1 MICRVLLAVVA
12 TIAIG
17 ASPLAAQAV
26 PSDPSIETARLEDLT
41 AIRQIKHLQAHWG
54 HLALR
59 GQWQAM
65 ADLLTDDAVLASRH
79 GELTGRDEILADLRE
94 QQGDGTEGLLPGLL
108 NLHLWISPVITLA
121 DDGQSATGRWQEIG
135 LTGRAGQSADWSGGT
150 WEVRYVRQGADW
162 RIAAMRYYRQ
172 FEGPYA
178 TGWRHDA
185 ATLERAPYHF
195 TPQQA
200 GAILPQRRAVTPLPP
215 EQIEAEASLLYE
227 HGRAQNLVS
236 AFGYY
241 LDRGRYDDVADLFY
255 ADARVVVQGQ
265 GTWLGQDGV
274 RRFLS
279 QFGAAGLDRGELN
292 DHLQLMPKVILSR
305 DGLVASVSAVELG
318 MTGQHGGEGQWSAA
332 LNHFVLMRDDQG
344 RWLISSLYRIPIMRS
359 TYAAGWAEPLP
370 APVPFPAGAGPD
382 RDQPQRSMSYPE
394 ASVTQPI
401 SELGIFAPAVVAG
414 AAPPRTPDALIRA
427 EAFDAAENLGNAYGA
442 YINRFSWDEMAA
454 LFAPD
459 GWRELPFI
467 GVVAGRDRILAAAR
481 LRYGDSQPS
490 SAFQAVH
497 MLAQPYITVSR
508 NGADGQW
515 RAQMRSRLVQMNSS
529 ASGPGSWMAGVY
541 EWQLERDADGRWA
554 FAGMDLDYTWIAGY
568 AGGWTAADPALGE
581 ALRPTPDLLARYRI
595 DAPGRGALGVPFP
608 AIETLPFHYAN
619 PVSGRPP
626 ERRVE
631 WTEVP
636 QR

>member
-1 MICRVLLAVVA
+1 MIRALLVA
-12 TIAIG
+12 MLLTIVPAG
-17 ASPLAAQAV
+17 ALAQAPV
-26 PSDPSIETARLEDLT
+26 VDPAVETAQLEDLT

-59 GQWQAM
+59 GQWPAM
-65 ADLLTDDAVLASRH
+65 VELLTDDATIGYMH
-79 GELTGRDEILADLRE
+79 GDLTGRTDILADLRAQE
-94 QQGDGTEGLLPGLL
+94 GMNTDGLLPGRL

-121 DDGQSATGRWQEIG
+121 ADGQSATGRWQELG
-135 LTGRAGQSADWSGGT
+135 LTGNAGQNAEWAGGT
-150 WEVRYVRQGADW
+150 WVVRYIKQGADW
-162 RIAAMRYYRQ
+162 RIAAMRYYLQ

-178 TGWRHDA
+178 DGWRHDA

-200 GAILPQRRAVTPLPP
+200 GAILPQRRSATPLPP

-227 HGRAQNLVS
+227 HGRAQNLVN

-241 LDRGRYDDVADLFY
+241 LDRGLYDDVADLFY

-265 GTWLGQDGV
+265 GTWLGQTGV
-274 RRFLS
+274 RRFLT
-279 QFGAAGLDRGELN
+279 QFGAAGLSTGELN

-305 DGLVASVSAVELG
+305 DGVVASVSAVELG
-318 MTGQHGGEGQWSAA
+318 TTGQHGAEGQWTAT
-332 LNHFVLMRDDQG
+332 LNHFVLMRDAEG

-370 APVPFPAGAGPD
+370 APVLIPAGGEPD

-401 SELGIFAPAVVAG
+401 SDLGIFAPAVVAG
-414 AAPPRTPDALIRA
+414 AAPPRTPQALTRA

-442 YINRFSWDEMAA
+442 YINRFSWAEMAA

-481 LRYGDSQPS
+481 LRYSDSQPS
-490 SAFQAVH
+490 PAFQAVH
-497 MLAQPYITVSR
+497 MLTQPYITVSQDETS
-508 NGADGQW
+508 GEW

-529 ASGPGSWMAGVY
+529 AAGPGSWMAGVY
-541 EWQLERDADGRWA
+541 EWQLERGTDGRWA

-581 ALRPTPDLLARYRI
+581 ALRPTPELLARYRV
-595 DAPGRGALGVPFP
+595 DAPQRGAVGVPFP
-608 AIETLPFHYAN
+608 AIEALPFHYAN

-631 WTEVP
+631 WTEVAP
-636 QR
+636 R

>member
-1 MICRVLLAVVA
+1 MIRALLALFALMLA
-12 TIAIG
+12 TPA
-17 ASPLAAQAV
+17 AAQV
-26 PSDPSIETARLEDLT
+26 PSPDPAVETARLEDLT
-41 AIRQIKHLQAHWG
+41 SIRQIKHLQAHWG

-59 GQWQAM
+59 GQWPAM
-65 ADLLTDDAVLASRH
+65 VELLTDDAVVSFQH
-79 GELTGRDEILADLRE
+79 GELLGRAEVLANLRE
-94 QQGDGTEGLLPGLL
+94 TQGGGVDGLQPGLL

-121 DDGQSATGRWQEIG
+121 ADGQNATGRWQELA
-135 LTGRAGQSADWSGGT
+135 LTGTAQQSAEWAGGT
-150 WEVRYVRQGADW
+150 WVVRYAKQGADW
-162 RIAAMRYYRQ
+162 RIAAMRYYPQ
-172 FEGPYA
+172 FAGPYA
-178 TGWRHDA
+178 QGWRHDA
-185 ATLERAPYHF
+185 TTLERAPYHF
-195 TPQQA
+195 TPEQA
-200 GAILPQRRAVTPLPP
+200 GAILPQRRAATILPP
-215 EQIEAEASLLYE
+215 EQIAAEASLLYE
-227 HGRAQNLVS
+227 HGRAQNLVN

-241 LDRGRYDDVADLFY
+241 LDRGLYDDVTDLFY

-274 RRFLS
+274 RRFLA

-305 DGLVASVSAVELG
+305 DGVVASVSVIELG
-318 MTGQHGGEGQWSAA
+318 MTGQHGGEGQWSAT
-332 LNHFVLMRDDQG
+332 LNHFVLMRDAEG

-370 APVPFPAGAGPD
+370 PLVPIPAGGGPD
-382 RDQPQRSMSYPE
+382 RDQPSRSMSYPE

-401 SELGIFAPAVVAG
+401 SDLGIFAPAVVAG
-414 AAPPRTPDALIRA
+414 AAPSRTPDALTRA

-454 LFAPD
+454 LFAPN

-467 GVVAGRDRILAAAR
+467 GVVAGRERILAAAR

-490 SAFQAVH
+490 PAFQAVH
-497 MLAQPYITVSR
+497 MLTQPYVTVSR
-508 NGADGQW
+508 DEADGTW
-515 RAQMRSRLVQMNSS
+515 RAQMRERLVQMNSS
-529 ASGPGSWMAGVY
+529 ASGPGSWLAGVY
-541 EWQLERDADGRWA
+541 EWQLERRPDGHWA

-581 ALRPTPDLLARYRI
+581 ALRPTPELLARYRV
-595 DAPGRGALGVPFP
+595 DALQRGAIGVPFP
-608 AIETLPFHYAN
+608 AIEPLPFHYAN

-631 WTEVP
+631 WTEIAP
-636 QR
+636 R

>member
-1 MICRVLLAVVA
+1 MVRWMALVVLSLSGWLLSPVSAQPLPDPAV
-12 TIAIG
+12 
-17 ASPLAAQAV
+17 
-26 PSDPSIETARLEDLT
+26 ETARLEDLT
-41 AIRQIKHLQAHWG
+41 AMRQIKHLQAHWG

-59 GQWQAM
+59 GQWAAM
-65 ADLLTDDAVLASRH
+65 AELLTDDAEVTSQLGTLA
-79 GELTGRDEILADLRE
+79 GRADILADLR
-94 QQGDGTEGLLPGLL
+94 QTQGGGVDGLQPGRL

-121 DDGQSATGRWQEIG
+121 ADGQSATGRWQELA
-135 LTGRAGQSADWSGGT
+135 LTGTAHQNADWAGGT
-150 WEVRYVRQGADW
+150 WVVGYVKQGADW
-162 RIAAMRYYRQ
+162 RIAAMRHYLQ
-172 FEGPYA
+172 FEGPYGE
-178 TGWRHDA
+178 GWRHDA

-195 TPQQA
+195 TPEQA
-200 GAILPQRRAVTPLPP
+200 GAILPQRRAASVLAP
-215 EQIEAEASLLYE
+215 EQIAAEASLLYE
-227 HGRAQNLVS
+227 HGRAQNLVN

-241 LDRGRYDDVADLFY
+241 LDRGLYDDVADLFY

-265 GTWLGQDGV
+265 GMWLGQAGV
-274 RRFLS
+274 RRFLT
-279 QFGAAGLDRGELN
+279 QFGAPGLTTGEMN

-305 DGLVASVSAVELG
+305 DGVVASVSAVELG
-318 MTGQHGGEGQWSAA
+318 MTGQHGGEGYWSAT
-332 LNHFVLMRDDQG
+332 LNHFVLMRDAEG

-370 APVPFPAGAGPD
+370 ALVPIPSGGEPD
-382 RDQPQRSMSYPE
+382 RDQPQRLMSYPE

-401 SELGIFAPAVVAG
+401 SDLGIFAPAVVVG
-414 AAPPRTPDALIRA
+414 AEPPRTPDALVRA

-454 LFAPD
+454 LFAPA

-467 GVVAGRDRILAAAR
+467 GVVSGRERIREAAR

-490 SAFQAVH
+490 PAFQAIH
-497 MLAQPYITVSR
+497 MLTQPYVTVSR
-508 NGADGQW
+508 DEVSGTW
-515 RAQMRSRLVQMNSS
+515 RGQMRSRLVQMNSS

-541 EWQLERDADGRWA
+541 EWQLERGAGGRWA

-568 AGGWTAADPALGE
+568 QGGWAAADPALGE
-581 ALRPTPDLLARYRI
+581 ALRPTPDLLARYRV
-595 DAPGRGALGVPFP
+595 DAPQRGAVGVPFP

-636 QR
+636 PR